1 MSAPSLHGR
10 TRPNVVGA
18 VLAWGWLAIVLLPI
32 YFIIVTSF
40 RAQAVYYTEN
50 PLSIPANPTVAAYGR
65 VLANDFLLYFA
76 NSVVVTVTAV
86 VLLLLMAVAASYVI
100 VRSVSPFARRTF
112 SIFLLGLAIPMQATI
127 IPVYYLIVQLGL
139 YDTLWALILPSAA
152 FALPITVLIIV
163 TFMRDIPKEL
173 FESMRVDGASD
184 MAMLWRLVLPLS
196 KPALVTVGIYDAL
209 NVWNGFLFPLV
220 LTQSS
225 GMRVLPLSLWSY
237 QGEFTTDI
245 PAVLA
250 AVVLSVLPLLAAY
263 VVGRRQLVAGLTA
276 GFGK

>member
-40 RAQAVYYTEN
+40 RAQAVYYAEN

>member
-1 MSAPSLHGR
+1 MSALTYGR

-18 VLAWGWLAIVLLPI
+18 VLAWGWLAIVLVPI
-32 YFIIVTSF
+32 YFIVVTSF
-40 RAQAVYYTEN
+40 RSQAVYYTEN
-50 PLSIPANPTVAAYGR
+50 PLSIPASPTVAAYGR
-65 VLANDFLLYFA
+65 VLANNFLLYFA
-76 NSVVVTVTAV
+76 NSVIVTVVAV
-86 VLLLLMAVAASYVI
+86 ALMLVMAVAASYVI
-100 VRSVSPFARRTF
+100 VRSTTRTARRTF

-163 TFMRDIPKEL
+163 NFMRDIPKEL

-184 MAMLWRLVLPLS
+184 MAMLWKLVLPLS

-225 GMRVLPLSLWSY
+225 SRRVLPLSLWSY

-263 VVGRRQLVAGLTA
+263 IIGRRQLVAGLTA

>member
-1 MSAPSLHGR
+1 M
-10 TRPNVVGA
+10 
-18 VLAWGWLAIVLLPI
+18 
-32 YFIIVTSF
+32 
-40 RAQAVYYTEN
+40 
-50 PLSIPANPTVAAYGR
+50 AAYGR
-65 VLANDFLLYFA
+65 VLANNFLLYFA
-76 NSVVVTVTAV
+76 NSVIVTVVAV
-86 VLLLLMAVAASYVI
+86 ALMLVMAVAASYVI
-100 VRSVSPFARRTF
+100 VRSTTRTARRTF

-139 YDTLWALILPSAA
+139 YNTLWALILPSAA

-163 TFMRDIPKEL
+163 NFMRDIPKEL

-184 MAMLWRLVLPLS
+184 MAMLWKLVLPLS

-225 GMRVLPLSLWSY
+225 SRRVLPLSLWSY

-263 VVGRRQLVAGLTA
+263 IIGRRQLVAGLTA